1 MKRKLS
7 WLSIIALMFGT
18 FSAFTPVAVHHESKA
33 RLTSYY
39 WFNTSGVYHDK
50 KTMPDEQSITGCNS
64 SNSLCEN
71 GYDKTQLVDPNNPSA
86 GVKPGELPPSQIFR
100 Q

>member
-7 WLSIIALMFGT
+7 LLPIIALIFGSL
-18 FSAFTPVAVHHESKA
+18 SAFTTATAHKENNA

-71 GYDKTQLVDPNNPSA
+71 GYDKTQLVDPNNPSS
-86 GVKPGELPPSQIFR
+86 GVKPGELPSSQIFR

>member
-7 WLSIIALMFGT
+7 WLPVIALLFGAL
-18 FSAFTPVAVHHESKA
+18 SAFTFKTPATVSKSK
-33 RLTSYY
+33 LTSYY

-50 KTMPDEQSITGCNS
+50 KTMPDEQGITGCDKTVT
-64 SNSLCEN
+64 LCEN
-71 GYDKTQLVDPNNPSA
+71 GYVQSQLADPNNPSA
-86 GVKPGELPPSQIFR
+86 GVKPGELPGSQIFR

>member
-7 WLSIIALMFGT
+7 WLPVIALMFGT
-18 FSAFTPVAVHHESKA
+18 LSAFTFSNTRHESKS

-39 WFNTSGVYHDK
+39 WFNTSGGYHDK
-50 KTMPDEQSITGCNS
+50 KTMPDEQGITGCDKTAT
-64 SNSLCEN
+64 LCEN
-71 GYDKTQLVDPNNPSA
+71 GYEKAQLADPNNPSA
-86 GVKPGELPPSQIFR
+86 GVNPGELPSSQIFR